1 MKKEFILNYDEG
13 IGCFV
18 GTKRIG
24 GFSNIDLSKGIVE
37 VEIDDTISNG
47 EYYISIYHRGIAVHY
62 WCESYKFEK
71 VGIEDN
77 E

>member
-1 MKKEFILNYDEG
+1 MKKVVKLDYFDG
-13 IGCFV
+13 IGCFI

-24 GFSNIDLSKGIVE
+24 GFSNIDLSKGVVE
-37 VEIDDTISNG
+37 VEIDDTISKD

-62 WCESYKFEK
+62 WCESYKFERLDET
-71 VGIEDN
+71 ED